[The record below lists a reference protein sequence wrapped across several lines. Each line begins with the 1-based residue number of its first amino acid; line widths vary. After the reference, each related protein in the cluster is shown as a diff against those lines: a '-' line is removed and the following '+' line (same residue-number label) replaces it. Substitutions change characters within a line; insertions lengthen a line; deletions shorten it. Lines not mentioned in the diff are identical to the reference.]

1 MVNQAVH
8 TEALR
13 TEFALDPAQEP
24 PTPVRRG
31 RPRPICPPSPAELEI
46 VLLGLNHKTAE
57 VELRECLGFSGDEAD
72 AALHAFRAAPPI
84 EEAVLLSTCNRVE
97 VLMSTP
103 DVEGAA
109 AAAKRYLA
117 ETKGMEIDRFEE
129 ALYVHVG
136 DAAVNHIF
144 RVAAGLDSLVVGEPQ
159 ILGQLKGAYRNAIE
173 KRTSGVLLNRLLH
186 KTFFVAKRV
195 RTETGIGDHAV
206 SISYAATELARKI
219 FGELEGKQ
227 VLLVGAGE
235 MAELA
240 VEHLIRHRAG
250 RIHVANRTFERGL
263 ALADRFDG
271 QAIRFEDI
279 PDALREVDIIIS
291 STGAS
296 GFVIE
301 REHVRG
307 VMRARKNRPLFF
319 IDIAVPRDIDPAI
332 NRVGNAYVYDIDD
345 LKDVIEENREDR
357 IREARKAERIIE
369 EAVVKFRS
377 WRLGLDVVP
386 TIKALRE
393 KLGHIAEAELEKT
406 LGGRLRHLGDEE
418 REAMVR
424 MTEAMI
430 NKFLHDPTLFLK
442 GAGCRGGKSVYLDV
456 ARKLFNL
463 DDEGD
468 MSA

>member
-8 TEALR
+8 TEALQ
-13 TEFALDPAQEP
+13 TDFAPEAAAELTA
-24 PTPVRRG
+24 PVRRG
-31 RPRPICPPSPAELEI
+31 RPRPICPPAPSELEI
-46 VLLGLNHKTAE
+46 VLMGLNHKTAE

-72 AALHAFRAAPPI
+72 AALRAFRAATPI
-84 EEAVLLSTCNRVE
+84 EEVVLLSTCNRVE
-97 VLMSTP
+97 VLMAAT
-103 DVEGAA
+103 DVDGAVG
-109 AAAKRYLA
+109 AAKRHLA
-117 ETKGMEIDRFEE
+117 ETKGMSVDDFES

-144 RVAAGLDSLVVGEPQ
+144 RVAASLDSLVVGEPQ
-159 ILGQLKGAYRNAIE
+159 ILGQLKDAYRNAIE
-173 KRTSGVLLNRLLH
+173 GRTSGVLLNRLLH

-206 SISYAATELARKI
+206 SISYAAAELARKI

-250 RIHVANRTFERGL
+250 QIHVANRTFERGL
-263 ALADRFDG
+263 ALADRFNG
-271 QAIRFEDI
+271 QAIHFEEI
-279 PDALREVDIIIS
+279 PDALREVDIIIG
-291 STGAS
+291 STGAP

-357 IREARKAERIIE
+357 IREARRAERIIE
-369 EAVVKFRS
+369 EAVVKFRG

-386 TIKALRE
+386 TIKAMRE
-393 KLGHIAEAELEKT
+393 KLGDIAEAELEKT
-406 LGGRLRHLGDEE
+406 LGGRLRHLGDDE
-418 REAMVR
+418 REALVR
-424 MTEAMI
+424 MTEAMV

-442 GAGCRGGKSVYLDV
+442 GNGCHGGKSVYLDV

-463 DDEGD
+463 DAEGEF
-468 MSA
+468 

>member
-1 MVNQAVH
+1 MVNQAAH
-8 TEALR
+8 TEALQ
-13 TEFALDPAQEP
+13 TAF
-24 PTPVRRG
+24 TPESTAEMTTPFRRG
-31 RPRPICPPSPAELEI
+31 RPRPICPPSPSELEI
-46 VLLGLNHKTAE
+46 VVMGLNHKTAE

-72 AALHAFRAAPPI
+72 TALHAFRAAPPI
-84 EEAVLLSTCNRVE
+84 EEVVLLSTCNRVE
-97 VLMSTP
+97 VLMATP
-103 DVEGAA
+103 DVAA
-109 AAAKRYLA
+109 AVAAAKGYLA
-117 ETKGMEIDRFEE
+117 ETKGMEIDRFED

-136 DAAVNHIF
+136 DAAVQHIF
-144 RVAAGLDSLVVGEPQ
+144 RVAASLDSLVVGEPQ
-159 ILGQLKGAYRNAIE
+159 ILGQLKDAYRNAIE
-173 KRTSGVLLNRLLH
+173 GRTSGVLLNRLLH

-219 FGELEGKQ
+219 FGELEGRP
-227 VLLVGAGE
+227 VMLVGAGE

-263 ALADRFDG
+263 ALADRFNG
-271 QAIRFEDI
+271 QAIRFEEI

-291 STGAS
+291 STGAQ
-296 GFVIE
+296 GFVIT
-301 REHVRG
+301 RDQVRG
-307 VMRARKNRPLFF
+307 MMRARKNRPLFF
-319 IDIAVPRDIDPAI
+319 IDIAVPRDIDPAV

-357 IREARKAERIIE
+357 HREARKAERIIE
-369 EAVVKFRS
+369 EAVIKFRS

-393 KLGHIAEAELEKT
+393 KLGEIAGAELEKT

-418 REAMVR
+418 REALVR
-424 MTEAMI
+424 MTEAMV

-442 GAGCRGGKSVYLDV
+442 GNGCHGGKSVYLDV
-456 ARKLFNL
+456 TRKLFNL
-463 DDEGD
+463 DDEGGI
-468 MSA
+468 ST

>member
-1 MVNQAVH
+1 MVNQAAH
-8 TEALR
+8 TEALQ
-13 TEFALDPAQEP
+13 TDFTPESTPEMT
-24 PTPVRRG
+24 TPVRRG
-31 RPRPICPPSPAELEI
+31 RPRPICPPSPSELEI
-46 VLLGLNHKTAE
+46 VVMGLNHKTAE
-57 VELRECLGFSGDEAD
+57 VELRECLGFSGQEAD
-72 AALHAFRAAPPI
+72 TALHAFRAAPPI
-84 EEAVLLSTCNRVE
+84 EEVVLLSTCNRVE
-97 VLMSTP
+97 VLMATP
-103 DVEGAA
+103 DVAGAV
-109 AAAKRYLA
+109 AAAKGYLA

-136 DAAVNHIF
+136 DAAVHHIF
-144 RVAAGLDSLVVGEPQ
+144 RVAASLDSLVVGEPQ
-159 ILGQLKGAYRNAIE
+159 ILGQLKEAYRNAIE
-173 KRTSGVLLNRLLH
+173 GRTSGVLLNRLLH

-219 FGELEGKQ
+219 FGELEGRP
-227 VLLVGAGE
+227 VMLVGAGE

-263 ALADRFDG
+263 ALADRFNG
-271 QAIRFEDI
+271 QAIRFEEI
-279 PDALREVDIIIS
+279 PDTLRDVDIIIS
-291 STGAS
+291 STGAQ
-296 GFVIE
+296 GFVIT
-301 REHVRG
+301 RDHVRG
-307 VMRARKNRPLFF
+307 MMRARKNRPLFF

-357 IREARKAERIIE
+357 HREARKAERIIE
-369 EAVVKFRS
+369 EAVIKFRS

-393 KLGHIAEAELEKT
+393 KMGEIAGSELEKT

-418 REAMVR
+418 REALIR
-424 MTEAMI
+424 MTEAMV

-442 GAGCRGGKSVYLDV
+442 RNGCHGGKSVYLDV
-456 ARKLFNL
+456 TRKLFNL
-463 DDEGD
+463 DDEGGI
-468 MSA
+468 ST